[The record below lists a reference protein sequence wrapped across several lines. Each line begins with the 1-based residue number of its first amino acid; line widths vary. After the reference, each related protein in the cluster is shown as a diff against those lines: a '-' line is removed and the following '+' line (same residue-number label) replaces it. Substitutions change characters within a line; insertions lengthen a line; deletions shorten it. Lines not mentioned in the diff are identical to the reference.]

1 MRRRRRGDRAASRDL
16 VEDVDELLARFRGL
30 GDVRCVTRS
39 LLLRARLAD
48 TAASHRAPRRGV
60 RRRGGRERP
69 RPPVTIVLKRLVDAH
84 WASGDRMATLAA
96 LDRLAEVAGEG
107 EAAAACPPE
116 LTDEL
121 AAARP
126 LLASRQP

>member
-1 MRRRRRGDRAASRDL
+1 M
-16 VEDVDELLARFRGL
+16 
-30 GDVRCVTRS
+30 RCVTRS

-48 TAASHRAPRRGV
+48 ARGRIALLDEAYAVAEAASDHAHQ
-60 RRRGGRERP
+60 
-69 RPPVTIVLKRLVDAH
+69 VTVLTRLVQAH
-84 WASGDRMATLAA
+84 WATGDRIATLAA
-96 LDRLAEVAGEG
+96 LDRLAEVAGVG

-116 LTDEL
+116 LADEL